1 MDNADLSSVDRL
13 SMMRALPVSKG
24 PVMKMNRGAAMAIA
38 LGVVAGSVGC
48 AKEDPAE
55 VHRRKGNELYK
66 KEQWAQAA
74 EEFNLSLQAN
84 PQQEKI
90 WEKLALTHMRA
101 GNQQKAAEALLKTV
115 DFKADPQAK
124 ADVYRNVAGMLLQ
137 GPKPFEAEQYFVSAV
152 KLDPK
157 DDSSLLW
164 LAEMESTRGGA
175 RSMQADPIAEH
186 LDKAIGY
193 YDQIIAAKPEALL
206 AYVNKRIVLLKMMN
220 AAKKEKETADVL
232 AKTYGRDPVK
242 KKEALEK
249 ASLHQARMDEIKA
262 KVDELSE
269 KITELQ
275 KKGIK
280 LTK

>member
-1 MDNADLSSVDRL
+1 
-13 SMMRALPVSKG
+13 
-24 PVMKMNRGAAMAIA
+24 MKITHGAAMAIA
-38 LGVVAGSVGC
+38 LAAFAGFAGC

-55 VHRRKGNELYK
+55 VHRRKGNELFK
-66 KEQWAQAA
+66 KDQFAQAA
-74 EEFNLSLQAN
+74 EEFTLSLQAN

-90 WEKLALTHMRA
+90 WEKLAVTYQRA
-101 GNQQKAAEALLKTV
+101 GNQQKAVEALLKTV
-115 DFKADPQAK
+115 DFKTDPQAK
-124 ADVYRNVAGMLLQ
+124 AEVYRNVAGMLLQ
-137 GPKPFEAEQYFVSAV
+137 GPKPFDAEQYFTSAV

-175 RSMQADPIAEH
+175 RAMQADPVQEH

-206 AYVNKRIVLLKMMN
+206 AYVNKRIVLLKLMN
-220 AAKKEKETADVL
+220 AAKKEKESSEALAAVL
-232 AKTYGRDPVK
+232 KKDPVK
-242 KKEALEK
+242 KKEALER
-249 ASLHQARMDEIKA
+249 ASLQQARMDELKVKA
-262 KVDELSE
+262 DELSD

-280 LTK
+280 LK